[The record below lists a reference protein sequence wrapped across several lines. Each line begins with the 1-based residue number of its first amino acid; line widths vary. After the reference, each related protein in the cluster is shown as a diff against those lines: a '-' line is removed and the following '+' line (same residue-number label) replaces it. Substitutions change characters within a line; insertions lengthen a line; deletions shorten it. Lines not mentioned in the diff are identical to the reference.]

1 MLTIINHRVFNLNKT
16 MKHVLAHLLVFA
28 LVVTSVLVVPTSDSY
43 AASAVKKS
51 KGDKRSAAME
61 LISKDGAAFDYRVA
75 AGESLYG
82 YDTLQGACANGG
94 YAYLT
99 LYDRTV
105 ECCKI
110 AKLNL
115 NTLEVV
121 RVSDPLPIFHGNNL
135 TFNTRKNLIVAT
147 CCKVMKKRAV
157 FIDPETLTVAG
168 WKDIKLT
175 KKVKKLPKSV
185 RRKYKGFTAIAY
197 NEARNCYVG
206 RLINSGNVIIFDGE
220 LNPKKYV
227 KLKGRKTS
235 LLNQG
240 MDSAGK
246 YIYDVRSFRGKR
258 KYNLVTVHTFSG
270 KYVGRVKFPYGAYP
284 GNELECLFHDGR
296 QFYVGFY
303 LTSSQDHD
311 IAEFHPSRN
320 NLLYRV
326 SNMIQ

>member
-1 MLTIINHRVFNLNKT
+1 
-16 MKHVLAHLLVFA
+16 
-28 LVVTSVLVVPTSDSY
+28 
-43 AASAVKKS
+43 
-51 KGDKRSAAME
+51 
-61 LISKDGAAFDYRVA
+61 
-75 AGESLYG
+75 
-82 YDTLQGACANGG
+82 
-94 YAYLT
+94 
-99 LYDRTV
+99 
-105 ECCKI
+105 
-110 AKLNL
+110 
-115 NTLEVV
+115 
-121 RVSDPLPIFHGNNL
+121 
-135 TFNTRKNLIVAT
+135 
-147 CCKVMKKRAV
+147 MKKRAV

-270 KYVGRVKFPYGAYP
+270 KYVGLVKFPYGSYP

-296 QFYVGFY
+296 QFYAGFY